1 MHVQHAGH
9 GKHNVGGCDNGARA
23 LPPRA
28 GMMWELEGRAG
39 ALAGTFKVQN
49 VANTLWEACVFSIL
63 RAPAERS
70 LWMRV
75 PSD

>member
-1 MHVQHAGH
+1 MHVQHAGQSKTMWVDVTM
-9 GKHNVGGCDNGARA
+9 GREPSLPGWDDVGAGGA
-23 LPPRA
+23 
-28 GMMWELEGRAG
+28 GW

-49 VANTLWEACVFSIL
+49 VANTLWEAWVFSIL